1 MADIFRSAFQNL
13 GRKRLRTAL
22 TMMGVAIGV
31 ASVILIGNISQCG
44 TDALTH
50 EFDSL
55 GLSGLSISTLENDS
69 QVVLTDT
76 DLKVVRESENV
87 EMAMPVMMQATSVQ
101 TTRITG
107 KALAWGIDA
116 DANQIISLNIL
127 YGRSISV
134 SDVKSGAR
142 VCMVDENFSQA
153 SYKRNNIIGKKLSIT
168 CSSGTEE
175 FEVVGIVKTG
185 SGLLQNFIGNYIPNF
200 VYIPYST
207 MQQLLGKNSF
217 DQIAVKLKS
226 GTDVDKTG
234 DLLVQSLNRTNG
246 SSNAFVSNNLMK
258 QRDSLS
264 NILGVITLILSS
276 VGAIS
281 LLVASLSIMTVML
294 VSVNERTREIGIK
307 KSIGAR
313 RKDILLEFMFEAI
326 LITLIGSIFGILA
339 GYGISYLGASYFGFT
354 LGIRLDIMAL
364 AVGFSILTGMVFGVY
379 PAMKAA
385 RMNPVD
391 ALRME

>member
-1 MADIFRSAFQNL
+1 MADVFRSAFQNL

-31 ASVILIGNISQCG
+31 ASVIMIGNISQCG
-44 TDALTH
+44 TDALTQ

-55 GLSGLSISTLENDS
+55 GLSGLSISALENTS
-69 QVVLTDT
+69 QVTLNDT
-76 DLKVVRESENV
+76 DLKVVREAENV
-87 EMAMPVMMQATSVQ
+87 EKAMPVMMQATSIQ

-107 KALAWGIDA
+107 KALLWGIDA

-127 YGRSISV
+127 YGRAISV
-134 SDVKSGAR
+134 SDVKSGAK
-142 VCMVDENFSQA
+142 VCMVDENFSNA
-153 SYKRNNIIGKKLSIT
+153 SYKRNNIIGKKVLVS

-200 VYIPYST
+200 VYVPYST
-207 MQQLLGKNSF
+207 MQQLLGKKSF

-234 DLLVQSLNRTNG
+234 DMLVQSLNRTNG

-258 QRDSLS
+258 QKDSLA

-313 RKDILLEFMFEAI
+313 NILLEFMFEAV
-326 LITLIGSIFGILA
+326 LITMFGSFFGILA
-339 GYGISYLGASYFGFT
+339 GYGISFIGASYFGFT
-354 LGIRLDIMAL
+354 LGIRLDIMGL
-364 AVGFSILTGMVFGVY
+364 AVGFSVLTGLIFGVY

-385 RMNPVD
+385 KMNPVD

>member
-31 ASVILIGNISQCG
+31 ASVIMIGNISQCG

-55 GLSGLSISTLENDS
+55 GLSGLSISALENNT
-69 QVVLTDT
+69 QVTLTDT
-76 DLKVVRESENV
+76 DLKVVREAENV
-87 EMAMPVMMQATSVQ
+87 EKAMPVMMQATSIQ

-107 KALAWGIDA
+107 KALLWGIDA

-127 YGRSISV
+127 YGRAISV
-134 SDVKSGAR
+134 SDVKSGAK
-142 VCMVDENFSQA
+142 VCMVDENFSKA
-153 SYKRNNIIGKKLSIT
+153 SYKRNNIIGKKVLVS

-200 VYIPYST
+200 VYVPYST

-217 DQIAVKLKS
+217 DQIAVKLKT

-234 DLLVQSLNRTNG
+234 DMLVQSLNRTNG

-258 QRDSLS
+258 QKDSLA

-313 RKDILLEFMFEAI
+313 KKDILLEFMFEAV
-326 LITLIGSIFGILA
+326 LITLFGSFFGIIA
-339 GYGISYLGASYFGFT
+339 GYGISFMGASYFGFT
-354 LGIRLDIMAL
+354 LGIRLDIMGL
-364 AVGFSILTGMVFGVY
+364 AVGFSVLTGLIFGVY

-385 RMNPVD
+385 KMNPVD

>member
-1 MADIFRSAFQNL
+1 
-13 GRKRLRTAL
+13 
-22 TMMGVAIGV
+22 
-31 ASVILIGNISQCG
+31 
-44 TDALTH
+44 
-50 EFDSL
+50 
-55 GLSGLSISTLENDS
+55 
-69 QVVLTDT
+69 
-76 DLKVVRESENV
+76 
-87 EMAMPVMMQATSVQ
+87 
-101 TTRITG
+101 
-107 KALAWGIDA
+107 
-116 DANQIISLNIL
+116 
-127 YGRSISV
+127 
-134 SDVKSGAR
+134 
-142 VCMVDENFSQA
+142 MVDENFSQA

-168 CSSGTEE
+168 SGGGTEE

-200 VYIPYST
+200 VYVPYST
-207 MQQLLGKNSF
+207 MQQLLGKDSF

-234 DLLVQSLNRTNG
+234 DMLVQSLNRTNG

-264 NILGVITLILSS
+264 NILGVVTLILSA

-313 RKDILLEFMFEAI
+313 KKDILLEFMFEAI
-326 LITLIGSIFGILA
+326 LITLFGSFFGIIS
-339 GYGISYLGASYFGFT
+339 GYAISYLGASYFGFT

-364 AVGFSILTGMVFGVY
+364 AVVFSVLTGMVFGVY

-385 RMNPVD
+385 KMNPVD

>member
-31 ASVILIGNISQCG
+31 ASVIMIGNISQCG
-44 TDALTH
+44 TDALTQ

-55 GLSGLSISTLENDS
+55 GLSGLSISALENTS
-69 QVVLTDT
+69 QVTLTDT
-76 DLKVVRESENV
+76 DLKVVREAENV
-87 EMAMPVMMQATSVQ
+87 EKAMPVMMQATSIQ

-107 KALAWGIDA
+107 KALLWGIDA

-127 YGRSISV
+127 YGRAISV
-134 SDVKSGAR
+134 SDVKSGAK
-142 VCMVDENFSQA
+142 VCMVDENFSNA
-153 SYKRNNIIGKKLSIT
+153 SYKRNNIIGKKVLVS
-168 CSSGTEE
+168 CSSGIEE

-200 VYIPYST
+200 VYVPYST
-207 MQQLLGKNSF
+207 MQQLLGKKSF

-234 DLLVQSLNRTNG
+234 DMLVQSLNRTNG

-258 QRDSLS
+258 QKDSLA

-313 RKDILLEFMFEAI
+313 KKDILLEFMFEAV
-326 LITLIGSIFGILA
+326 LITMFGSFFGILA
-339 GYGISYLGASYFGFT
+339 GYGISFIGASYFGFT
-354 LGIRLDIMAL
+354 LGIRLDIMGL
-364 AVGFSILTGMVFGVY
+364 AVGFSVLTGLIFGVY

-385 RMNPVD
+385 KMNPVD

>member
-1 MADIFRSAFQNL
+1 M
-13 GRKRLRTAL
+13 
-22 TMMGVAIGV
+22 
-31 ASVILIGNISQCG
+31 
-44 TDALTH
+44 
-50 EFDSL
+50 
-55 GLSGLSISTLENDS
+55 
-69 QVVLTDT
+69 
-76 DLKVVRESENV
+76 
-87 EMAMPVMMQATSVQ
+87 
-101 TTRITG
+101 
-107 KALAWGIDA
+107 
-116 DANQIISLNIL
+116 
-127 YGRSISV
+127 
-134 SDVKSGAR
+134 
-142 VCMVDENFSQA
+142 
-153 SYKRNNIIGKKLSIT
+153 
-168 CSSGTEE
+168 
-175 FEVVGIVKTG
+175 
-185 SGLLQNFIGNYIPNF
+185 LQNFIGSYIPNF
-200 VYIPYST
+200 VYVPYST

-234 DLLVQSLNRTNG
+234 DMLVQSLNRTNG

-264 NILGVITLILSS
+264 NILGVVTLILSS

-313 RKDILLEFMFEAI
+313 KKDILLEFMFEAV
-326 LITLIGSIFGILA
+326 LITLFGSLFGILA
-339 GYGISYLGASYFGFT
+339 GYGISYLGASYFGFA

-364 AVGFSILTGMVFGVY
+364 AVGFSVLTGMIFGVY

-385 RMNPVD
+385 KMNPVD